1 MHHRQKLLNP
11 KHPTRI
17 DAFPQDF
24 LRARTHTNF
33 AFGGRPGI
41 QLGKSSCLLTAYF
54 GSSLM
59 RIRNSIRPSSELSSP
74 TGQRI
79 DSRALRARSSAESRI
94 STGTNPR
101 IFKKNGQTSFLRIP
115 QKNLITPKSI
125 TYNQQYENSS
135 TLRTCLDRH
144 AKRGRYNQEPTF

>member
-24 LRARTHTNF
+24 LRSHKNF
-33 AFGGRPGI
+33 GFGGRPAI

-59 RIRNSIRPSSELSSP
+59 RILNSIRPSSDPSLTAEDQEGTVLGYLYLQDP
-74 TGQRI
+74 
-79 DSRALRARSSAESRI
+79 SRSIFLYPDHSIALR
-94 STGTNPR
+94 
-101 IFKKNGQTSFLRIP
+101 
-115 QKNLITPKSI
+115 
-125 TYNQQYENSS
+125 
-135 TLRTCLDRH
+135 H
-144 AKRGRYNQEPTF
+144 